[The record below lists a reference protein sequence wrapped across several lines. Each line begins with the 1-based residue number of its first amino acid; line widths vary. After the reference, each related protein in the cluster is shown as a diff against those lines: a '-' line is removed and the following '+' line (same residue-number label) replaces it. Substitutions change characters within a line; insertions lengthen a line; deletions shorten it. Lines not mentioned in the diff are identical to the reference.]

1 MGDGIWW
8 LLVPGFVCCAVAM
21 YCAYQILATWILLQ
35 SLPIHDIH
43 RLLSDDFS
51 WTWRQLLETL
61 LTLGIAFTSIYWP
74 AGQYVRRYFEP
85 SEALFQY
92 VYTKQA
98 AAAAAA
104 EATAAM
110 REL

>member
-61 LTLGIAFTSIYWP
+61 LTLGVDQEDMGRVIGRDGRIANAIRSLLRVMATRDGRHVELDI
-74 AGQYVRRYFEP
+74 VND
-85 SEALFQY
+85 
-92 VYTKQA
+92 
-98 AAAAAA
+98 A
-104 EATAAM
+104 E
-110 REL
+110 